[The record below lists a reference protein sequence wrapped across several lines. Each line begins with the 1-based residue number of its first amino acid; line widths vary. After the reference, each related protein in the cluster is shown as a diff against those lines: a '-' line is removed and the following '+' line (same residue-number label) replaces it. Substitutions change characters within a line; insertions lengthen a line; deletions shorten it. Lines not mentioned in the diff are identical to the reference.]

1 MNLTA
6 DSALSYVSRERM
18 FKFHQLSITL
28 QCYKFYN
35 VAMLHNS
42 SVTEGDSD
50 RLPFHT
56 LCNELLLGQSV
67 YLLVLF

>member
-28 QCYKFYN
+28 QCYN

-50 RLPFHT
+50 QLPFHT